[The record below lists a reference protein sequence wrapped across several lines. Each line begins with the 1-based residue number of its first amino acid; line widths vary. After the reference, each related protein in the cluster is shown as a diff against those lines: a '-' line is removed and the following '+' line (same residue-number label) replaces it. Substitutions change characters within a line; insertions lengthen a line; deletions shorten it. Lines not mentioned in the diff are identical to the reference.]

1 MAKIT
6 SKQTFEMG
14 ISVGKNLLQ
23 VEYWSQYGEH
33 GKVTKQE
40 NRVYLKN
47 GQQFQIFL
55 KNFRGVPVMVEI
67 TINGETQEKTI
78 ILDPQERLFLER
90 YLSSNNKFKFNTYE
104 LSVGLKK
111 LIESKVELGVVT
123 ARVYAVESVYSDRDV
138 KLTNIPQVQ
147 HVVDFNNQPI
157 YGSGGTGD
165 FVGYNAINLNTLV
178 TSANTHFPGNIS
190 GSCATYG
197 VQTNTKLASKS
208 KGAESINYSF
218 APYLNDIQANQAE
231 RIIQETNARAEIGAI
246 EKGGWSEQKF
256 EASPDFRK
264 GRLLDTY
271 TIHVYPVS
279 AQLQEETK
287 SSQKIEGAIYCSV
300 CGRKQKSGQK
310 FCPADGTEFGK

>member
-1 MAKIT
+1 
-6 SKQTFEMG
+6 
-14 ISVGKNLLQ
+14 
-23 VEYWSQYGEH
+23 
-33 GKVTKQE
+33 
-40 NRVYLKN
+40 
-47 GQQFQIFL
+47 
-55 KNFRGVPVMVEI
+55 
-67 TINGETQEKTI
+67 
-78 ILDPQERLFLER
+78 LDPQERLFLER

-178 TSANTHFPGNIS
+178 TSANTNFPTT
-190 GSCATYG
+190 GSCGTYG

-208 KGAESINYSF
+208 KGVESINYSF

-231 RIIQETNARAEIGAI
+231 RII
-246 EKGGWSEQKF
+246 
-256 EASPDFRK
+256 
-264 GRLLDTY
+264 
-271 TIHVYPVS
+271 
-279 AQLQEETK
+279 
-287 SSQKIEGAIYCSV
+287 
-300 CGRKQKSGQK
+300 
-310 FCPADGTEFGK
+310 

>member
-23 VEYWSQYGEH
+23 VEHWKEDGC
-33 GKVTKQE
+33 KVGQRIKQE

-55 KNFRGVPVMVEI
+55 KNFRGIPVLVELS
-67 TINGETQEKTI
+67 INGETQEESV
-78 ILDPQERLFLER
+78 ILDPKERLFLER

-104 LSVGLKK
+104 MSAGLKK

-123 ARVYAVESVYSDRDV
+123 VKVYTLQSVYADKEVKASSPVIHQVDLNSQPVYGS
-138 KLTNIPQVQ
+138 
-147 HVVDFNNQPI
+147 
-157 YGSGGTGD
+157 SGGTGD
-165 FVGYNAINLNTLV
+165 FSNFNNSTNLKSLV
-178 TSANTHFPGNIS
+178 TACSYITSTSDSMG
-190 GSCATYG
+190 TYG
-197 VQTNTKLASKS
+197 TKCSSKS
-208 KGAESINYSF
+208 KGISSPTKLINYS
-218 APYLNDIQANQAE
+218 LSMDQNSIDRELAE
-231 RIIQETNARAEIGAI
+231 EVYEEETHTKAEIGAI
-246 EKGGWSEQKF
+246 EKGEYSDQKF
-256 EASPDFRK
+256 EGCPDFRK
-264 GRLLDTY
+264 GRFLESY

>member
-6 SKQTFEMG
+6 SKKTFEMG

-23 VEYWSQYGEH
+23 IEHWKEESCKVGEH
-33 GKVTKQE
+33 PKQE

-55 KNFRGVPVMVEI
+55 KNFRGIPVLVELS
-67 TINGETQEKTI
+67 INGETQEESV
-78 ILDPQERLFLER
+78 ILDPKERLFLER

-104 LSVGLKK
+104 LSAGLKK

-123 ARVYAVESVYSDRDV
+123 VKVYALQSVYADKEV
-138 KLTNIPQVQ
+138 KVSMPVLHQ
-147 HVVDFNNQPI
+147 VDFSNQPT
-157 YGSGGTGD
+157 YGSSGGTGD
-165 FVGYNAINLNTLV
+165 FFNNSINLNNLV
-178 TSANTHFPGNIS
+178 TACSNITT
-190 GSCATYG
+190 GSMGTYG
-197 VQTNTKLASKS
+197 TKCSSKSKDISSPNRLVHYSLSMDQNSIDRELAEEVYEETNTK
-208 KGAESINYSF
+208 
-218 APYLNDIQANQAE
+218 
-231 RIIQETNARAEIGAI
+231 AEIGAI
-246 EKGGWSEQKF
+246 EKGEYSDQKF
-256 EASPDFRK
+256 EGCPDFRK
-264 GRLLDTY
+264 GRFLESY

-279 AQLQEETK
+279 AQFQEETK